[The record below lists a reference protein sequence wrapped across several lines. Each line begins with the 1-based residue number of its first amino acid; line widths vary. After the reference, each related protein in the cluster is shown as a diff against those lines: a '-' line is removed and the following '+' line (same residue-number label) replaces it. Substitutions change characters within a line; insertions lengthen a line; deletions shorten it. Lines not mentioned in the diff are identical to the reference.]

1 MVNVAKMTEVK
12 NEIVTSDQVAIVDI
26 KKDSGDTPAKKTG
39 LVSFT
44 VPKDKQGDNDL
55 KNCQLGSAEENEK
68 ESTILLVSAWDLRV
82 YTFTG
87 IKSLKIFLSVIFL
100 LSASYLEWNVDNIY
114 AWQLYNYLA

>member
-26 KKDSGDTPAKKTG
+26 KKDSGNTPAKKTG

-44 VPKDKQGDNDL
+44 VPKDKQGDHDL

-68 ESTILLVSAWDLRV
+68 ENTILLVSTWDLRV
-82 YTFTG
+82 NTFTG

-114 AWQLYNYLA
+114 A

>member
-26 KKDSGDTPAKKTG
+26 KKDSGNTPAKKTG

-44 VPKDKQGDNDL
+44 LPKDKQGDHDL

-68 ESTILLVSAWDLRV
+68 ENTILLVSAWDLRV
-82 YTFTG
+82 YTFKHTFN
-87 IKSLKIFLSVIFL
+87 IIIENIFIGYFSTVSVIFGM
-100 LSASYLEWNVDNIY
+100 ERR
-114 AWQLYNYLA
+114 